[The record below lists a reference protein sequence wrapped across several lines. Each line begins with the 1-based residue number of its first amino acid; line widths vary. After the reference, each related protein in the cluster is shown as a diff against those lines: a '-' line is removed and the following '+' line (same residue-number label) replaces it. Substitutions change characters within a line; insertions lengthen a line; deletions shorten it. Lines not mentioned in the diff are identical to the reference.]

1 MKKKNWWQWLLLIA
15 VLSVLGYSLWAVD
28 AVGSHLQYIVET
40 EDDVAAAFTDL
51 NSLSEEWDTTQ
62 RAWTLGGFIQEAA
75 MKAENQSARG
85 RVSMCSANSQEIA
98 PLTLLY
104 GRFFTENELTGSEL
118 VALLDEQLAFA
129 LFREIDVLDRTFTLG
144 GLTFRVIGVVDH
156 VRQVGDYSDY
166 GAYVP
171 LLCGLQPDALIVEAD
186 PMPGVG
192 ANVSFS
198 GVCNLWRSDGT
209 FIDLHKEAVG
219 ATLWARVLAF
229 IIGAILLVK
238 GIFWLND
245 RVRYAIAW
253 HHSALQRKYATQL
266 LPQTIGVILAFILG
280 YGVAAG
286 FAALLLDFIL
296 QPVYVFPE
304 CVPSV
309 LVEWEEIKRT
319 FWQVQQSGAGFRELR
334 TSELIRLRYF
344 AGVIPGCC
352 AVMAVLIVT
361 LFFKKNSSTTEK

>member
-15 VLSVLGYSLWAVD
+15 ALSVLCYSLWAVD
-28 AVGSHLQYIVET
+28 AVGNHLQYIVET
-40 EDDVAAAFTDL
+40 EGDVAVAATDL

-75 MKAENQSARG
+75 MKAENHSARG
-85 RVSMCSANSQEIA
+85 RVSMCSANSMEIA
-98 PLTLLY
+98 PLTILY
-104 GRFFTENELTGSEL
+104 GRFFTENELTGSEP

-129 LFREIDVLDRTFTLG
+129 LFRELDVLDRTFTLG

-156 VRQVGDYSDY
+156 VRQVGDYTDC
-166 GAYVP
+166 GVHIP

-186 PMPGVG
+186 PLPGVG
-192 ANVSFS
+192 ANASFS

-219 ATLWARVLAF
+219 ATVWARVLAF
-229 IIGAILLVK
+229 IIGVILLVK
-238 GIFWLND
+238 GIFWLNGQ
-245 RVRYAIAW
+245 VRYAMAR
-253 HHSALQRKYATQL
+253 HHSALQRKYVLQL

-280 YGVAAG
+280 YGVVAGLAA
-286 FAALLLDFIL
+286 FLLDFIL

-319 FWQVQQSGAGFRELR
+319 FWQVQQSGAGFHELR
-334 TSELIRLRYF
+334 TPALIRIRYF
-344 AGVIPGCC
+344 CMLINVCTALTIALIAFVIKHMK
-352 AVMAVLIVT
+352 A
-361 LFFKKNSSTTEK
+361 NRNN

>member
-1 MKKKNWWQWLLLIA
+1 MKKNNWWQWLLLIA

-28 AVGSHLQYIVET
+28 AVGSHLQYIVEPAG
-40 EDDVAAAFTDL
+40 DVAEAAAEL
-51 NSLSEEWDTTQ
+51 AALAGEWETTQ

-75 MKAENQSARG
+75 MKTEDQSARG
-85 RVSMCSANSQEIA
+85 RITLYGENGLSLQ
-98 PLTLLY
+98 PQTLLY
-104 GRFFTENELTGSEL
+104 GRLFTEDELISGEA
-118 VALLDEQLAFA
+118 VALLDEQLALA
-129 LFREIDVLDRTFTLG
+129 LFREVDVVDRTFTLG
-144 GLTFRVIGVVDH
+144 GLTFCVIGVVRH
-156 VRQVGDYSDY
+156 TRQVGDYTDY
-166 GAYVP
+166 GAYIP
-171 LLCGLQPDALIVEAD
+171 LLSGLQPDALIVEAD

-192 ANVSFS
+192 ANASFS

-229 IIGAILLVK
+229 IIGVILLVK
-238 GIFWLND
+238 VIFWLND
-245 RVRYAIAW
+245 QVRYAIAW
-253 HHSALQRKYATQL
+253 HHSALQRKYAEQL

-309 LVEWEEIKRT
+309 LVEWEEIQST
-319 FWQVQQSGAGFRELR
+319 FWQVQKSGAGFRELR
-334 TSELIRLRYF
+334 TPALIRIRYF
-344 AGVIPGCC
+344 NMLINVCTALTIALMAFVIEHMK
-352 AVMAVLIVT
+352 V
-361 LFFKKNSSTTEK
+361 KRNN